1 MHARTSTLPLL
12 PELGRRTLA
21 CNAPPKETSTLSTI
35 SACSINFVTNC
46 VNKCKPL
53 TGYGIH
59 SDDMNDIRKGDSNFL
74 HLRREDLN
82 FLKSCNTQSQL
93 LNSFLHTV
101 VKNVIFGFTSQRS
114 STWHVSLDTNQSI
127 FKKKLSRKNKHFV
140 VESACKSQTP
150 FHMDHFII
158 ASIKKSLPSIL
169 VLAFFVLFKYCLSYF
184 LFSSF
189 FKTRSLS
196 LLPVTY
202 QFSSA
207 YVNRWLLP

>member
-1 MHARTSTLPLL
+1 MHARTSTLPLFD
-12 PELGRRTLA
+12 ELVRRTLTCTA
-21 CNAPPKETSTLSTI
+21 SHKQTSTLSTI
-35 SACSINFVTNC
+35 SAYSINFVTNC
-46 VNKCKPL
+46 VNKYKPL

-82 FLKSCNTQSQL
+82 FFKRCNTQSQL

-127 FKKKLSRKNKHFV
+127 FKKKLSRKKKHFL

-158 ASIKKSLPSIL
+158 ASIKKSLH
-169 VLAFFVLFKYCLSYF
+169 
-184 LFSSF
+184 
-189 FKTRSLS
+189 
-196 LLPVTY
+196 
-202 QFSSA
+202 QF
-207 YVNRWLLP
+207 RC